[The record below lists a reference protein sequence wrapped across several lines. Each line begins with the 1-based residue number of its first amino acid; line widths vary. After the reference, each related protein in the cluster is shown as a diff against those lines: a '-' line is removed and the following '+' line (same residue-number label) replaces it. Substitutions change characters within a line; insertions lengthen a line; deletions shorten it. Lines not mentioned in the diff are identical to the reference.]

1 MTERKW
7 TELEDQINLV
17 KQRLI
22 KKYGEGVSRFWNE

>member
-22 KKYGEGVSRFWNE
+22 KKYGPEVSRFWNE